1 MVIYIFILLTPLKE
15 GFSQGGLLYFKDN
28 FKDSWGNSRKAEEIK
43 IEIKI
48 LDGLGG
54 NILLE
59 RQVIRTDENGFGV
72 CLIGKGTDR
81 IEQFEEVIWERGEYY
96 LQIIQ
101 MDNQLISEW
110 RILGVKFSQ
119 YHLLKPTNF
128 MEPSSLVKGDESGIL
143 YWGRQ
148 QARFLGISSN
158 GAVLSLE
165 SEGMGNWLPFNSRL
179 NSSRSI
185 INSTGSNIQFT
196 TTAVTVSAPA
206 VTTNP
211 VTSITGQS
219 AIGGG
224 NVTNAGS
231 SALTERGIVWST
243 SPNPSL
249 TSSTSVYSKSST
261 NGIGSFTINMTG
273 LRNSTIYYVRSY
285 AKNSSGTSYGL
296 QVQFTT
302 TAVTLSA
309 PTVTTNPVTSIT
321 GQSATGGGNVTNA
334 GSSALTERGIVW
346 STSPN
351 PSLTSSTSVYSKSST
366 NGIGSFT
373 INMTGLRNSTI
384 YYVRSYAKNSA
395 GTSYGSQVQFTTSLH
410 NYKPTV
416 QINCATGNTNKTSNS
431 ITLVGCIPY
440 EGTTPVTRH
449 GFVWSENVY
458 SLNDPNNMLKINPTI
473 FFNGGVIGRPYGAF
487 YGKIEYLKPKTKYWY
502 RAYAINSIG
511 TTFSDANFFITN

>member
-1 MVIYIFILLTPLKE
+1 MDFRNLIKLVIYIFILLTPLKE

-48 LDGLGG
+48 LDSLGG

-81 IEQFEEVIWERGEYY
+81 IEQFEEVIWEKGKYY
-96 LQIIQ
+96 LQVTQ

-110 RILGVKFSQ
+110 RILGVIFSQ
-119 YHLLKPTNF
+119 YQLLKPKISS
-128 MEPSSLVKGDESGIL
+128 EPSSLVNENESGIL
-143 YWGRQ
+143 YWGRN
-148 QARFLGISSN
+148 QARLLGILSN
-158 GAVLSLE
+158 GVVLSLE
-165 SEGMGNWLPFNSRL
+165 NEGMGNWLPFNSRL

-196 TTAVTVSAPA
+196 TA
-206 VTTNP
+206 
-211 VTSITGQS
+211 
-219 AIGGG
+219 
-224 NVTNAGS
+224 
-231 SALTERGIVWST
+231 
-243 SPNPSL
+243 
-249 TSSTSVYSKSST
+249 
-261 NGIGSFTINMTG
+261 
-273 LRNSTIYYVRSY
+273 
-285 AKNSSGTSYGL
+285 
-296 QVQFTT
+296 
-302 TAVTLSA
+302 AVTLSA

-502 RAYAINSIG
+502 RAYAVNSIG